1 MSDEEDLKKVI
12 GKKIKLARSNSKLT
26 QEGLAEKTGLSARY
40 ISQLERGLAFGSAS
54 TIVSICKT
62 LNINADFLFSDLI
75 NSATTTSFESLVNT
89 KFLRDYVK
97 LNDMNKQIVD
107 IITFQLLRLQD
118 GDTKSAS
125 K

>member
-1 MSDEEDLKKVI
+1 MNNEEDFKKVI
-12 GKKIKLARSNSKLT
+12 GKKIKLARFNSKLT

-54 TIVSICKT
+54 TIVNICKT
-62 LNINADFLFSDLI
+62 LNINADFLFSDLL
-75 NSATTTSFESLVNT
+75 NPATTTSFESLVNT

-97 LNDMNKQIVD
+97 LNDMNKQIID